1 MAGTEDEK
9 GQTYQFILKENSE
22 LRFEVEAKSK
32 VTMKITSGF
41 AEMFGTELCRDR
53 KYVFQGETG
62 VGRYWQPNVH
72 IMHDLIHC
80 VEIAY

>member
-1 MAGTEDEK
+1 MGGTEDEK

-32 VTMKITSGF
+32 VKMRITSGF

-53 KYVFQGETG
+53 EYVFQGRRSLRRIT
-62 VGRYWQPNVH
+62 NH
-72 IMHDLIHC
+72 
-80 VEIAY
+80 

>member
-1 MAGTEDEK
+1 MAGTEEED
-9 GQTYQFILKENSE
+9 GQTYQFALKENSE

-53 KYVFQGETG
+53 TYVFQGG
-62 VGRYWQPNVH
+62 
-72 IMHDLIHC
+72 LC
-80 VEIAY
+80 LSF

>member
-1 MAGTEDEK
+1 MAGPEDEK

-32 VTMKITSGF
+32 VTMRITSGF

-62 VGRYWQPNVH
+62 HYWQPNACRAWPH
-72 IMHDLIHC
+72 SLCIFN
-80 VEIAY
+80 